1 MSKVLA
7 DIEKEI
13 AGLTIEERARLIQHL
28 IESLE
33 PSDEGKVDAEWERE
47 LLRRSKDIEEGTA
60 VGIPAEEV
68 LDRIHRDLR

>member
-13 AGLTIEERARLIQHL
+13 ARLTIEERARLIQHL

-33 PSDEGKVDAEWERE
+33 PADEDKVDAEWERE

-60 VGIPAEEV
+60 VGTPAEEV